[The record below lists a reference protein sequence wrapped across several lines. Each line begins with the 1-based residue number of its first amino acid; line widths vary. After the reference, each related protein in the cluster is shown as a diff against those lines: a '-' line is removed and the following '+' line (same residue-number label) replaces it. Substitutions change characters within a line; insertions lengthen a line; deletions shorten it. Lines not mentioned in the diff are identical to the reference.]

1 MTLLDLTPPRQLAS
15 RLQGLPVAIIG
26 AGPIG
31 LAAAANLADRGLDF
45 VVLEAGDRV
54 GASVEQWGH
63 IRLFSPWRHL
73 VDPVSRRLLAETG
86 WVEPPADSLPTGAEL
101 VEAFLR
107 PLAALPAIASRIRFG
122 VSVTDVTREGMDRTR
137 TTGRAQAPFLLR
149 VRTADG
155 VEELTAR
162 AVIDASG
169 TYRTPNRLG
178 SSGLD
183 PLGLPEVADLVGPR
197 PARRARPR
205 ARVRSPD
212 GTPWSW
218 APATRPPTR
227 CSTSPPSPTSEP
239 GTRITWVIRN
249 ATAAAR
255 HDVTRRRAAG
265 AGVDRRTRRRAGRRR
280 VASTLVDR
288 FEIVGLASG
297 RAGAAGGAASV
308 RITGRRGDGLET
320 IDADRIVNAT
330 GFRPNLDMLRE
341 IRLELDDIVEAPRRL
356 APLIDPNV
364 HSCGTVEPHGFAEL
378 TQPERDFFIVGMK
391 SYGRAPTFLLATGYE
406 QVRSVTA
413 WLAGDTAAA
422 RNVELVLPAT
432 GVCSTDAAAATGGIG
447 GRELLRLAR
456 HVVAGRRH
464 RAVTRSAPRHPLH
477 RMPVRSAAAAASRG
491 TAGT

>member
-31 LAAAANLADRGLDF
+31 LAAAANLADRGIDF

-63 IRLFSPWRHL
+63 IRLFSPWKHL

-107 PLAALPAIASRIRFG
+107 PLAALPTIASRTRLG
-122 VSVTDVTREGMDRTR
+122 VSVTDVAREGMDRTR
-137 TTGRAQAPFLLR
+137 TTGRAQTPFLLR
-149 VRTADG
+149 VRTGDD

-183 PLGLPEVADLVGPR
+183 PLGMPEVADLVGHALPDVLGR
-197 PARRARPR
+197 ERDAFARRRTVVVGAGHS
-205 ARVRSPD
+205 AAN
-212 GTPWSW
+212 TLLNL
-218 APATRPPTR
+218 AALAE
-227 CSTSPPSPTSEP
+227 SEP
-239 GTRITWVIRN
+239 GTRVTWVIRN
-249 ATAAAR
+249 ASAAR
-255 HDVTRRRAAG
+255 VTTTPDDELPARASIG
-265 AGVDRRTRRRAGRRR
+265 ARVDALVAEGRIE
-280 VASTLVDR
+280 LVDR
-288 FEIVGLASG
+288 FEIVRLG
-297 RAGAAGGAASV
+297 RIQGTGGAASV
-308 RITGRRGDGLET
+308 RITGRRRDGLET
-320 IDADRIVNAT
+320 IEADRIVNAT
-330 GFRPNLDMLRE
+330 GFRPDLDMLRE
-341 IRLELDDIVEAPRRL
+341 IRLELDDIVEAPKRL

-406 QVRSVTA
+406 QVRSISA
-413 WLAGDTAAA
+413 WLAGDTASA

-432 GVCSTDAAAATGGIG
+432 GVCSTDAAPAGAGSAGGSCCG
-447 GRELLRLAR
+447 
-456 HVVAGRRH
+456 
-464 RAVTRSAPRHPLH
+464 
-477 RMPVRSAAAAASRG
+477 
-491 TAGT
+491 